1 MNGLF
6 PSVSPKL
13 NCDSNSIIKLGCGPG
28 CFEWTLV
35 DSSSHLYKEGV
46 NTPLIRY
53 HAIIAK
59 IASIYEMAQAEDNI
73 MDSHVDR
80 MEMAARM
87 YMKASDDARK
97 DGKVR
102 AADKY
107 AEKAELCEEALE
119 GYG

>member
-1 MNGLF
+1 MKDLF

-13 NCDSNSIIKLGCGPG
+13 NCDSNSVIKLECLSV
-28 CFEWTLV
+28 EWTLV

>member
-1 MNGLF
+1 
-6 PSVSPKL
+6 
-13 NCDSNSIIKLGCGPG
+13 
-28 CFEWTLV
+28 
-35 DSSSHLYKEGV
+35 
-46 NTPLIRY
+46 
-53 HAIIAK
+53 
-59 IASIYEMAQAEDNI
+59 MAQAEDNI